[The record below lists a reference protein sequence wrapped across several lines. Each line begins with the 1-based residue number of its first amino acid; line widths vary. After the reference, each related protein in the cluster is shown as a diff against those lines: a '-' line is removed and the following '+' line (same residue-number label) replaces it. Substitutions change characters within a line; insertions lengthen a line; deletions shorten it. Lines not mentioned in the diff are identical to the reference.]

1 MAGSGKLVMVP
12 TVIVNSSLHDNF
24 WAPWFVE
31 QEHSSDCRKSEVLA
45 GTGPWFAACSVSNV
59 L

>member
-1 MAGSGKLVMVP
+1 MVP